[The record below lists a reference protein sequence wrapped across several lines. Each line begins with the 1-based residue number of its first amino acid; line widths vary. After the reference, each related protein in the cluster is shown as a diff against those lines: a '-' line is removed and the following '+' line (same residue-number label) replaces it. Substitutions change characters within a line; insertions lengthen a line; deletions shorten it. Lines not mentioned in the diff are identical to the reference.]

1 MDIRYGIISSINLQ
15 TVMSFWLP
23 FCVCSLFL
31 FLLWK
36 ILGDYFSAEGY
47 IMLDNE
53 NFPLS
58 LLHFCNLSFQKFE
71 ISHPH
76 AKYKKV
82 DQILLCVRYISLLF
96 TDWNSASM
104 PFKSIF
110 LATSISWK
118 LTNTSTTPAD
128 ADLAAILHIEVC

>member
-1 MDIRYGIISSINLQ
+1 M
-15 TVMSFWLP
+15 
-23 FCVCSLFL
+23 
-31 FLLWK
+31 
-36 ILGDYFSAEGY
+36 GDYFSAEGY

-76 AKYKKV
+76 AKYQESWSNASLRPLYFFAFYWLEFCFDAFQKHFPCH
-82 DQILLCVRYISLLF
+82 IYI
-96 TDWNSASM
+96 
-104 PFKSIF
+104 K
-110 LATSISWK
+110 K